1 MESPSVHDQSACL
14 AFASPHDEAFWRPPR
29 DTCRR
34 FYLAAGRH
42 SGNLALRVT
51 GFMSEDVYTNI
62 LGEYELELKRVQS

>member
-1 MESPSVHDQSACL
+1 MTDQLASPSPL
-14 AFASPHDEAFWRPPR
+14 LTTRPSGAPR
-29 DTCRR
+29 ATPAG

>member
-1 MESPSVHDQSACL
+1 MHDQSACL

-42 SGNLALRVT
+42 SGSLALRVA

-62 LGEYELELKRVQS
+62 LGEYELELKHVQS

>member
-1 MESPSVHDQSACL
+1 MHDQSACH

-29 DTCRR
+29 DTSRR

-42 SGNLALRVT
+42 SGSLALRVT